1 MVFLVVVDACY
12 DSSVFF
18 SRVFRRCFLSC
29 VCNSGSCRVE
39 TRPASPIST
48 GALAAFSRKVARLA
62 TVVTF
67 IVLVAFVF
75 FFFGK
80 SFRLECL
87 DISIGCVDVRVVCIV
102 ASYAWALGSSGGTCS
117 LSRTAPH
124 LPLLVKSASMV
135 YKGVECIRCGGNS
148 DEFVV

>member
-1 MVFLVVVDACY
+1 MIEACY

-29 VCNSGSCRVE
+29 VCNSGLSRVE
-39 TRPASPIST
+39 AQPASPISI
-48 GALAAFSRKVARLA
+48 GALAAFTRKVAGLA

-80 SFRLECL
+80 SLWLECL
-87 DISIGCVDVRVVCIV
+87 NISIGSVDARVVCVV
-102 ASYAWALGSSGGTCS
+102 APHTRALGSSGGARS
-117 LSRTAPH
+117 LNRAAPH
-124 LPLLVKSASMV
+124 LPLLVKSASVV
-135 YKGVECIRCGGNS
+135 YKGIKCIGCGGNS
-148 DEFVV
+148 NEFVV

>member
-1 MVFLVVVDACY
+1 MVFWVVVEACY

-29 VCNSGSCRVE
+29 VCNSGSGRVE
-39 TRPASPIST
+39 TRPASPISI
-48 GALAAFSRKVARLA
+48 GALAAFTRKVAGLA

-80 SFRLECL
+80 SLWLEGL
-87 DISIGCVDVRVVCIV
+87 NISIGSIDARVVCVV
-102 ASYAWALGSSGGTCS
+102 APHAQALGSSGGTSS
-117 LSRTAPH
+117 LNRTAPH
-124 LPLLVKSASMV
+124 LPLLVKQASMV
-135 YKGVECIRCGGNS
+135 YESGERIGCGGNS
-148 DEFVV
+148 NEFVV

>member
-1 MVFLVVVDACY
+1 VVFWVVVEACY

-29 VCNSGSCRVE
+29 VCNSGSSRVE
-39 TRPASPIST
+39 TRPASPIPT

-67 IVLVAFVF
+67 IVFVAFII

-80 SFRLECL
+80 PLRLECL
-87 DISIGCVDVRVVCIV
+87 NVSISCVDARVVCVV
-102 ASYAWALGSSGGTCS
+102 APHARALGSLGGASSVRNS
-117 LSRTAPH
+117 L
-124 LPLLVKSASMV
+124 LL
-135 YKGVECIRCGGNS
+135 NP
-148 DEFVV
+148 

>member
-102 ASYAWALGSSGGTCS
+102 ASYAWALGSSGGTSS

-124 LPLLVKSASMV
+124 LPLLVK
-135 YKGVECIRCGGNS
+135 
-148 DEFVV
+148 